1 MPRDLVPS
9 REGPKDEIS
18 NEVEKHFRPY
28 TMPKGGN
35 MAPKGTVAE
44 LRARDFGKAREHL
57 RILNAASA
65 IELMQKM
72 PVGLLEMYL
81 LAEESDQGRV
91 YILQSFPKPGRRAR
105 ERYTPF
111 MDETTA
117 TVTA

>member
-9 REGPKDEIS
+9 REGPKQEIA

-28 TMPKGGN
+28 TMPKGAST
-35 MAPKGTVAE
+35 APKGTVE
-44 LRARDFGKAREHL
+44 ERRARDFKKAEEHL

-65 IELMQKM
+65 VEMLQAM

-81 LAEESDQGRV
+81 LAEEVGQAREF
-91 YILQSFPKPGRRAR
+91 ILRAFPKPGRRAR
-105 ERYTPF
+105 ERYQPF

-117 TVTA
+117 AVTA